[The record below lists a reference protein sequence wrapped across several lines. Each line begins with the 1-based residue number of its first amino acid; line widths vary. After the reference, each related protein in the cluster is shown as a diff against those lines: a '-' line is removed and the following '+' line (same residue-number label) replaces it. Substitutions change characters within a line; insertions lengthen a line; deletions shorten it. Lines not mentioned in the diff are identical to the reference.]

1 MNIFAPKEKT
11 EEKRLPIGKEEV
23 RRASEL
29 LRKYRA
35 GKANLEKKI
44 VENEEWYKLRH
55 WECMRSHSDVEPT
68 SG

>member
-1 MNIFAPKEKT
+1 MNIFAQKEKT

-35 GKANLEKKI
+35 GKANLEKKQLDFTLI
-44 VENEEWYKLRH
+44 
-55 WECMRSHSDVEPT
+55 D
-68 SG
+68 